1 MRSGFRLFLMVLC
14 CSGTGLKAQS
24 IVLEG
29 VNLIPM
35 TSETVLYNQRVRV
48 EQGKITAIG
57 PMDEKPAQ
65 PAELH
70 IDAKGKYLIPAF
82 SDTHFHQHRNDIADT
97 ELLFKLLIA
106 NGVTSVRSMAQWNQ
120 QDTVAIRQLAV
131 KPEVIAPYY
140 YAFGPQVNADNVK
153 NVAEALAMA
162 DLHHQRG
169 YDFIKIHGNLD
180 QQAYLALLERAALYG
195 IPVTGHAQRHLP
207 LHYSLRMHS
216 LAHMEELV
224 VLLAGQQLQ
233 IPKVTPLQLSQM
245 VEQIKQSGIT
255 VSPTLSILALIPDYT
270 DEKRYQLLQ
279 QRYESQFI
287 AYGEYQWFTNPE
299 NRSYQHQFF
308 KTPQM
313 KKYIADLIQTAQLL
327 TKALSDAGVP
337 LLVGSDNLGFH
348 IAGFSLHEEMQQ
360 MQNAGMTAY
369 QVLKAA
375 TSDSARY
382 LGRQAVAG
390 TLEVGKNAEF
400 VLLSA
405 NPLQQISN
413 TKRIEAVMHKGRWF
427 DRATLDQLLAEALA
441 ARKTEKSLAEQVT
454 Q

>member
-1 MRSGFRLFLMVLC
+1 MRAGFRLFLVVLC

-35 TSETVLYNQRVRV
+35 TSEIVLYNQRVRV

-120 QDTVAIRQLAV
+120 QDTVAIRQLAA
-131 KPEVIAPYY
+131 KPEVLAPYY
-140 YAFGPQVNADNVK
+140 YASGPQVNADNVK

-169 YDFIKIHGNLD
+169 YDFIKVHGNLD

-224 VLLAGQQLQ
+224 VLLAGQHLQ

-245 VEQIKQSGIT
+245 VEQIKQ
-255 VSPTLSILALIPDYT
+255 
-270 DEKRYQLLQ
+270 
-279 QRYESQFI
+279 
-287 AYGEYQWFTNPE
+287 
-299 NRSYQHQFF
+299 
-308 KTPQM
+308 
-313 KKYIADLIQTAQLL
+313 
-327 TKALSDAGVP
+327 
-337 LLVGSDNLGFH
+337 
-348 IAGFSLHEEMQQ
+348 
-360 MQNAGMTAY
+360 
-369 QVLKAA
+369 
-375 TSDSARY
+375 
-382 LGRQAVAG
+382 
-390 TLEVGKNAEF
+390 
-400 VLLSA
+400 
-405 NPLQQISN
+405 
-413 TKRIEAVMHKGRWF
+413 
-427 DRATLDQLLAEALA
+427 
-441 ARKTEKSLAEQVT
+441 
-454 Q
+454 